1 MKSRWL
7 FAKVSKAKG
16 HALAIAQALLQP
28 LKLMMSASKDKPHE
42 AEVLTY
48 PTRPCGHVHLRG
60 KYEKRVG
67 SDL

>member
-1 MKSRWL
+1 MKARWL

-42 AEVLTY
+42 AEGLA
-48 PTRPCGHVHLRG
+48 PPQLGHVAMYISG
-60 KYEKRVG
+60 KI
-67 SDL
+67 